1 MFHFIRKSLKTAKHH
16 PRLGGLEILKYIGP
30 GLLVTV
36 GFIDPGNW
44 ASNLAAGADYG
55 YTLLWMVSLSTVML
69 IILQHNVAHLGIATG
84 LCLSE
89 ATMTYI
95 RPKYAKMIL
104 WTAMGASVST
114 SLAEILGGAI
124 ALEMLF
130 GIPVRIGAI
139 LTTVFVC
146 IMLFTNSYRVIE
158 RWIIA
163 FVSIIGLSFI
173 YELSLVHIDWGEAV
187 LAWVTP
193 SFPKGSMVVI
203 MSVLGAVVMPHNLF
217 LHSEVIQSRQWN
229 LEDDK
234 VIRRQLRYEFW
245 DTFLSMMIGWAINS
259 AMILLA
265 AATFFKSGSTVNE
278 LQDASA
284 LLQPLLGNNAAVI
297 FAVALLFAGIASTIT
312 SGMAAGSI
320 FAGIYREPYDIKDS
334 HSRWGVLLSLVM
346 ALIIIML
353 VSNPFMGLIYSQMIL
368 SIQLPVTIFLQVY
381 LTSSGKVMGKYKNR
395 TSTKWILYILGGI
408 VTVLNVMLFIRKN
421 TELVNRL
428 TIWQKQSIRILRGSI
443 SVLSRSAEEQL
454 LISPSCLY

>member
-1 MFHFIRKSLKTAKHH
+1 MFMFHFIRKSLKTAKHH

-30 GLLVTV
+30 GLWVTV

-408 VTVLNVMLFIRKN
+408 VTVLNVMLFI
-421 TELVNRL
+421 
-428 TIWQKQSIRILRGSI
+428 SMF
-443 SVLSRSAEEQL
+443 
-454 LISPSCLY
+454 

>member
-1 MFHFIRKSLKTAKHH
+1 MFMFHFIRKSLKTAKHH

-163 FVSIIGLSFI
+163 CVSIIGLSFI

-408 VTVLNVMLFIRKN
+408 VTVLNVMLFI
-421 TELVNRL
+421 
-428 TIWQKQSIRILRGSI
+428 SMF
-443 SVLSRSAEEQL
+443 
-454 LISPSCLY
+454 

>member
-1 MFHFIRKSLKTAKHH
+1 MFMFHFIRKSLKTAKHH

-124 ALEMLF
+124 ALDMLF

-284 LLQPLLGNNAAVI
+284 LLQTLLGNNAAVI

-408 VTVLNVMLFIRKN
+408 VTVLNVMLFI
-421 TELVNRL
+421 
-428 TIWQKQSIRILRGSI
+428 SMF
-443 SVLSRSAEEQL
+443 
-454 LISPSCLY
+454 

>member
-1 MFHFIRKSLKTAKHH
+1 MFMFHFIRKSLKTAKHH

-95 RPKYAKMIL
+95 RPKYAKMML

-173 YELSLVHIDWGEAV
+173 YELSLVHIDWGEAAF
-187 LAWVTP
+187 AWVTP

-408 VTVLNVMLFIRKN
+408 VTVLNVMLFI
-421 TELVNRL
+421 
-428 TIWQKQSIRILRGSI
+428 SMF
-443 SVLSRSAEEQL
+443 
-454 LISPSCLY
+454 